1 MPLVYYVPEY
11 ERDAKQIPLDAERL
25 LRLLG
30 VTGKLSGFRYAV
42 YMVEQVRDQPDDVLL
57 ITKRL
62 YKQTADHFNTTPSCV
77 ERNLRT
83 LIQSCWN
90 QLDHDFLNV
99 IAGTQLR
106 QPPTNSQFIDM
117 MAAIWTVIQA
127 ALCRLSLFIPAEM
140 WLNLRQIS
148 TRLPFGTGAS
158 KGVPMRAGDSLCSL
172 SISSKLFAP

>member
-11 ERDAKQIPLDAERL
+11 ERDAEQTPLDAERL

-42 YMVEQVRDQPDDVLL
+42 YMVEQVRDQ
-57 ITKRL
+57 RL
-62 YKQTADHFNTTPSCV
+62 YKQTAEHLNTTPSCV

-117 MAAIWTVIQA
+117 MAAY
-127 ALCRLSLFIPAEM
+127 
-140 WLNLRQIS
+140 LRN
-148 TRLPFGTGAS
+148 
-158 KGVPMRAGDSLCSL
+158 
-172 SISSKLFAP
+172 